1 MEKYIMVAT
10 NEQIERSKARRKV
23 IEALEYNP
31 MCYNCKSFGKSCK
44 GSTNKSQAINN
55 ALDQEKSGVIPRY
68 SFRDYKTG
76 EKLTP
81 PGWLV
86 FSTFADGCGVVY
98 RRSDGK
104 MIVTTGFQGDFVVI

>member
-1 MEKYIMVAT
+1 M
-10 NEQIERSKARRKV
+10 NENNYVLHTKNGVELV
-23 IEALEYNP
+23 TE
-31 MCYNCKSFGKSCK
+31 
-44 GSTNKSQAINN
+44 SQAINN

-81 PGWLV
+81 PGWIV
-86 FSTFADGCGVVY
+86 WSTFADGCGVVY
-98 RRSDGK
+98 RRHDGK

>member
-1 MEKYIMVAT
+1 MEERYILHTKSGV
-10 NEQIERSKARRKV
+10 QIVTE
-23 IEALEYNP
+23 
-31 MCYNCKSFGKSCK
+31 
-44 GSTNKSQAINN
+44 SQAINN

-86 FSTFADGCGVVY
+86 WSTFADGCGVVY
-98 RRSDGK
+98 RRYDGK
-104 MIVTTGFQGDFVVI
+104 MIVATGFQGDFIVI

>member
-1 MEKYIMVAT
+1 MEERYILHTKNGVELVT
-10 NEQIERSKARRKV
+10 E
-23 IEALEYNP
+23 
-31 MCYNCKSFGKSCK
+31 
-44 GSTNKSQAINN
+44 SQAISN
-55 ALDQEKSGVIPRY
+55 ALDQEKSGITPRY

-86 FSTFADGCGVVY
+86 WSTFAGGCGVVY

>member
-1 MEKYIMVAT
+1 MEERYILHTGKGV
-10 NEQIERSKARRKV
+10 QIVTE
-23 IEALEYNP
+23 
-31 MCYNCKSFGKSCK
+31 
-44 GSTNKSQAINN
+44 SQAINN

-98 RRSDGK
+98 RRYDGK

>member
-1 MEKYIMVAT
+1 M
-10 NEQIERSKARRKV
+10 NENNYVLHTKNGVELV
-23 IEALEYNP
+23 TE
-31 MCYNCKSFGKSCK
+31 
-44 GSTNKSQAINN
+44 SQAINN

-86 FSTFADGCGVVY
+86 WSTFADGCGVVY

-104 MIVTTGFQGDFVVI
+104 MIITTGFQGDFVVI

>member
-1 MEKYIMVAT
+1 M
-10 NEQIERSKARRKV
+10 NENNYVLHAKNGVVLVTE
-23 IEALEYNP
+23 
-31 MCYNCKSFGKSCK
+31 
-44 GSTNKSQAINN
+44 SQAINN

-104 MIVTTGFQGDFVVI
+104 MIITTGFQGDFVVI

>member
-1 MEKYIMVAT
+1 M
-10 NEQIERSKARRKV
+10 NENNYVLHAKNGVELV
-23 IEALEYNP
+23 TE
-31 MCYNCKSFGKSCK
+31 
-44 GSTNKSQAINN
+44 SQAISN

-81 PGWLV
+81 PGWIV
-86 FSTFADGCGVVY
+86 WSTFADGCGVVY

-104 MIVTTGFQGDFVVI
+104 MIVTAGFQGDFVVI

>member
-1 MEKYIMVAT
+1 MEERYILHTKNGVELVT
-10 NEQIERSKARRKV
+10 E
-23 IEALEYNP
+23 
-31 MCYNCKSFGKSCK
+31 
-44 GSTNKSQAINN
+44 SQAISN
-55 ALDQEKSGVIPRY
+55 ALDQEKIGITPRY

-86 FSTFADGCGVVY
+86 WSTFADGCVVVY
-98 RRSDGK
+98 RRSDEK

>member
-1 MEKYIMVAT
+1 MHENNYVLHTK
-10 NEQIERSKARRKV
+10 NGIELV
-23 IEALEYNP
+23 TE
-31 MCYNCKSFGKSCK
+31 
-44 GSTNKSQAINN
+44 SQAINN
-55 ALDQEKSGVIPRY
+55 ALDQEKSGVIPYY

-86 FSTFADGCGVVY
+86 WSTFADGCGVVY

-104 MIVTTGFQGDFVVI
+104 MIITTGFQGDFVVI

>member
-1 MEKYIMVAT
+1 M
-10 NEQIERSKARRKV
+10 NENNYVLHAKNGVVLVTE
-23 IEALEYNP
+23 
-31 MCYNCKSFGKSCK
+31 
-44 GSTNKSQAINN
+44 SQAINN

-81 PGWLV
+81 PGWIV
-86 FSTFADGCGVVY
+86 WSTFADGCGVVY

-104 MIVTTGFQGDFVVI
+104 MIITTGFQGDFVVI

>member
-1 MEKYIMVAT
+1 MEERYILHTKNGVELVT
-10 NEQIERSKARRKV
+10 E
-23 IEALEYNP
+23 
-31 MCYNCKSFGKSCK
+31 
-44 GSTNKSQAINN
+44 SQAISN

-86 FSTFADGCGVVY
+86 WSTFVDGCGVVY

-104 MIVTTGFQGDFVVI
+104 MIVTTGFQWDFVLI

>member
-1 MEKYIMVAT
+1 MYENNYVLHTEKGV
-10 NEQIERSKARRKV
+10 QIVTE
-23 IEALEYNP
+23 
-31 MCYNCKSFGKSCK
+31 
-44 GSTNKSQAINN
+44 SQAINN

-86 FSTFADGCGVVY
+86 WSTFADGCGVVY

-104 MIVTTGFQGDFVVI
+104 MIVTTGFQGNFVVI

>member
-1 MEKYIMVAT
+1 MEERYILHTKNGVVLVT
-10 NEQIERSKARRKV
+10 E
-23 IEALEYNP
+23 
-31 MCYNCKSFGKSCK
+31 
-44 GSTNKSQAINN
+44 SQAINN

-81 PGWLV
+81 PGWIV
-86 FSTFADGCGVVY
+86 WSTFADGCGVVY

>member
-1 MEKYIMVAT
+1 M
-10 NEQIERSKARRKV
+10 NENNYVLHAKNGVVLVTE
-23 IEALEYNP
+23 
-31 MCYNCKSFGKSCK
+31 
-44 GSTNKSQAINN
+44 SQAINN

-81 PGWLV
+81 PGWIV
-86 FSTFADGCGVVY
+86 WSTFADGCGVVC

-104 MIVTTGFQGDFVVI
+104 MIITTGFQGDFVVI

>member
-1 MEKYIMVAT
+1 MHENNYVLHTK
-10 NEQIERSKARRKV
+10 NGIELV
-23 IEALEYNP
+23 TE
-31 MCYNCKSFGKSCK
+31 
-44 GSTNKSQAINN
+44 SQAINN

-81 PGWLV
+81 PGWIV
-86 FSTFADGCGVVY
+86 WSTFADGCGVVY

-104 MIVTTGFQGDFVVI
+104 MIITTGFQGDFVVI

>member
-1 MEKYIMVAT
+1 MHENNYVLHTEKGV
-10 NEQIERSKARRKV
+10 QIVTE
-23 IEALEYNP
+23 
-31 MCYNCKSFGKSCK
+31 
-44 GSTNKSQAINN
+44 SQAINN

-86 FSTFADGCGVVY
+86 WSTFADGCGVVY
-98 RRSDGK
+98 RRTDGK